1 VLYIDGVGPF
11 GGASRSLFEAVG
23 ALPQGAV
30 EPLFVAARG
39 TANDFYRKV
48 ARDMVVTRGLTRFD
62 NTAYSH
68 YRGMRWLVLG
78 RELFH
83 APFTVAALR
92 KARRRWPKVDL
103 VHVNEVTEI
112 VPGLMAQRMFGVPL
126 VVHVRSP
133 QWQDTRAARTR
144 WLHARLRDSVD
155 AVIAINETTRATLPG
170 DIRVT
175 VIRNSFTPKA
185 APMPDTRMLAKLDG
199 LRSGSLKVGFVGN
212 LHLSKG
218 ILELIDAAGLVR
230 SAGRDVEFV
239 VVGGATGAGKGIGAW
254 LLDRAGLHQD
264 VLGVVSDRIRAAGV
278 EDSFHLLG
286 PTADIQTVYERLDV
300 VAFPSYFDAPGRPV
314 FEAAFSG
321 VPSIVATAKPAS
333 DTLVDGETG
342 VAIARPDPRL
352 LADAIIGFA
361 DDRGSV
367 RRMGENARRLAQA
380 NFVPRINSAKLLALY
395 RDVLSGS
402 GR

>member
-1 VLYIDGVGPF
+1 MTIRAIIEPEIGSAMEPRSIRVLYIDGVGPF

-68 YRGMRWLVLG
+68 YRGVRWLVLG

-83 APFTVAALR
+83 GPFTVAALR
-92 KARRRWPKVDL
+92 EARRRWPKVDL
-103 VHVNEVTEI
+103 IHVNEITEI
-112 VPGLMAQRMFGVPL
+112 VPGLMAKRMFGVPL

-133 QWQDTRAARTR
+133 QWQDARAARTR
-144 WLHARLRDSVD
+144 WLHARLRGSAD

-175 VIRNSFTPKA
+175 VIQNSFSPKK
-185 APMPDTRMLAKLDG
+185 APAPDARMLAKLGG
-199 LRSGSLKVGFVGN
+199 LRPGSLKVGFVGN

-230 SAGRDVEFV
+230 RAGRDVEFV
-239 VVGGATGAGKGIGAW
+239 VVGGATGGGKSIGGW
-254 LLDRAGLHQD
+254 LLDRAGLRQD

-278 EDSFHLLG
+278 EGSFHLLG
-286 PTADIQTVYERLDV
+286 ATADIQTVYEEWSARGAEFL
-300 VAFPSYFDAPGRPV
+300 APPEKRKTEYRCYMRDP
-314 FEAAFSG
+314 
-321 VPSIVATAKPAS
+321 
-333 DTLVDGETG
+333 DGHLIEVG
-342 VAIARPDPRL
+342 QS
-352 LADAIIGFA
+352 F
-361 DDRGSV
+361 
-367 RRMGENARRLAQA
+367 
-380 NFVPRINSAKLLALY
+380 
-395 RDVLSGS
+395 
-402 GR
+402 